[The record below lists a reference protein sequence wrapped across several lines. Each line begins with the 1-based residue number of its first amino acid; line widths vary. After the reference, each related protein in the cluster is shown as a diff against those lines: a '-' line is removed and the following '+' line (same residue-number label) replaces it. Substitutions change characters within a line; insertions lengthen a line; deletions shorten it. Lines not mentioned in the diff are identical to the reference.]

1 MAKVDLIIGGN
12 AYSVACRDGEE
23 AHLVNIAT
31 LVDSKA
37 QQAKK
42 AVGGVNEVR
51 QLLFASLFLADE
63 LDEARRKGG
72 APAAAPQ
79 VVNTPPPA
87 IDTQSIALMEDI
99 ATRLESLA
107 TRLEQ
112 RG

>member
-12 AYSVACRDGEE
+12 SYSVACRDGEE

-42 AVGGVNEVR
+42 AVGGINEVR

-63 LDEARRKGG
+63 LDETRRKGG
-72 APAAAPQ
+72 APATAPQ
-79 VVNTPPPA
+79 QSDPPCA
-87 IDTQSIALMEDI
+87 DDSQSLALIEDI

>member
-1 MAKVDLIIGGN
+1 MATVDLVIGGN
-12 AYSVACRDGEE
+12 SYSVACRDGEE

-72 APAAAPQ
+72 TLAAAPQ
-79 VVNTPPPA
+79 GNPPA
-87 IDTQSIALMEDI
+87 PDDSQSVALMEDI

-107 TRLEQ
+107 SRLEQ

>member
-12 AYSVACRDGEE
+12 SYSVACRDGEE

-72 APAAAPQ
+72 APAAATHQGTAPS
-79 VVNTPPPA
+79 A
-87 IDTQSIALMEDI
+87 DDAQSVALMEDI